1 MSNQP
6 VTTGQQMPP
15 ADSYTDA
22 EAEGPGLV
30 DAVRFLY
37 QRRLKLLARFLVI
50 FAVGL
55 VGLLYGYLTSPK
67 AVEGVLGLRFQGIE
81 KRQYPSG
88 REFTVEDFRSPEI
101 LSQALADADISPGQ
115 SSLRDLSAH
124 VIVTPV
130 IPPEVQNRWKKQ
142 DRDGVRREDYFP
154 NEFKIGV
161 DIKGLTEAQRMRLF
175 DAIVE
180 RYRQRIKAD
189 QESALSF
196 VPQTPTAYEKLAGVY
211 DLWDI
216 PGFFRESCQSLTRQ
230 LDSMIIASSTNPDS
244 KWQLSFREVAKDLD
258 IWERTRLEA
267 LEALTYQGGLVRN
280 RDIVSQRIQYQIAD
294 LNVEIQQK
302 KQEANEALRLIELAG
317 RPGALLAGQL
327 SNKEGLPMV
336 DANALDRLIKS
347 DYIGPV
353 VKHISKLQGEA
364 QMLEAQKARLEKQL
378 SWLPKAKNA
387 DLKQLPASYKELID
401 VLGSEFNTIIQK
413 YNHLLDTYLA
423 DTVTSLVVVN
433 QPPVITRGGYSPVLL
448 LAGILLL
455 SGFLAV
461 SIVAAEHIF
470 KQARQE
476 QT

>member
-1 MSNQP
+1 MSDQP
-6 VTTGQQMPP
+6 ATTGQQLPP
-15 ADSYTDA
+15 ADSYI
-22 EAEGPGLV
+22 EGEPEGPGLV
-30 DAVRFLY
+30 DAIRFLY

-55 VGLLYGYLTSPK
+55 VVVIYGYLTSPK
-67 AVEGVLGLRFQGIE
+67 TVEGALGLRFQGIE

-161 DIKGLTEAQRMRLF
+161 DIKGLTETQRMRLF

-196 VPQTPTAYEKLAGVY
+196 ISQLPTSYRNLAGIY

-216 PGFFRESCQSLTRQ
+216 PEFFRESCQSLIRQ
-230 LDSMIIASSTNPDS
+230 LDSLIIASSTSQDS

-258 IWERTRLEA
+258 IWEKTRLEA

-280 RDIVSQRIQYQIAD
+280 RDIVSQRVQYQIAD
-294 LNVEIQQK
+294 LDVEIQQK
-302 KQEANEALRLIELAG
+302 RQEANEALRLIEVAG
-317 RPGALLAGQL
+317 RPGALLAGQF

-336 DANALDRLIKS
+336 DASALDRLVKS

-364 QMLEAQKARLEKQL
+364 QILEAQKARLEKQL
-378 SWLPKAKNA
+378 SWLPKAKNT
-387 DLKQLPASYKELID
+387 DFKQLPASYRELIES
-401 VLGSEFNTIIQK
+401 LGSELNAIIQK
-413 YNHLLDTYLA
+413 YDRLLDTYLA
-423 DTVTSLVVVN
+423 DTVTSLVVVI
-433 QPPVITRGGYSPVLL
+433 QPPVITRGSYSPVLL
-448 LAGILLL
+448 LVGVFLLA
-455 SGFLAV
+455 GFLAV
-461 SIVAAEHIF
+461 SILTAEHIF

-476 QT
+476 KT